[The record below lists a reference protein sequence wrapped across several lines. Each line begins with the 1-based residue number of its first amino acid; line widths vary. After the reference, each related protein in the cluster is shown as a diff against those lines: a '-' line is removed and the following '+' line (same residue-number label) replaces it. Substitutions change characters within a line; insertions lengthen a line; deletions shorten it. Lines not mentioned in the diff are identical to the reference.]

1 MDTPEK
7 DYKDDTDL
15 PIRLRRED
23 VSEEQIKKSW
33 DAIYKAITKLEDEK
47 SGPNKKP
54 PAES

>member
-15 PIRLRRED
+15 PIRLKGEE

-33 DAIYKAITKLEDEK
+33 DAIYKAITKLEEKK
-47 SGPNKKP
+47 SGSSKKP
-54 PAES
+54 PAKS